1 MRVIMI
7 IGDGMADRP
16 LKELN
21 YKTPLEFVKTKNMDS
36 VAVNGISGLLNAID
50 YGLALGSD
58 VANLAILGY
67 NPYEVYTGRGA
78 LEAIG
83 AGIDLKKGDVAFRC
97 NLVTISENF
106 IIKDERA
113 GRIKDESS
121 ILYEELKSLSLS
133 LSNDFGVK
141 VLFKQTQG
149 FKGVL
154 VLSGDNLSTKVFA
167 PPPKVGLNTNRIG
180 PLDSSF
186 EAKKVASLLKEII
199 KRSYELLKDHPINR
213 KRVKNG
219 KPPANAI
226 IPWGIGSKPK
236 IEKPLSDVYGL
247 KASCIAG
254 TSLIKGICK
263 LWGMKIIE
271 VPGATGD
278 IDTDVFAKAEFALKD
293 IKNSDLV
300 LIHLEGPDEAS
311 HDGNLIGKLKI
322 IKRIDAMVGK
332 ILKSISFD
340 EVSILILADHS
351 TSIKLKKHIA
361 DPTPISIASNKVIK
375 DGVKHY
381 NEKDA
386 SKGGLGVIK
395 GKHVIRLIL
404 NLIGK
409 PERFGE

>member
-1 MRVIMI
+1 MII

-36 VAVNGISGLLNAID
+36 IATNGISGLLNAID
-50 YGLALGSD
+50 YGIAPGSD

-67 NPYEVYTGRGA
+67 NPYKVYSGRGA

-83 AGIDLKKGDVAFRC
+83 AGIELKEEDIAFRC
-97 NLVTISENF
+97 NLATVSENF

-121 ILYEELKSLSLS
+121 ILYEELKSLSLV
-133 LSNDFGVK
+133 LSNEFGIN

-154 VLSGDNLSTKVFA
+154 VISGEGLSTNVFV
-167 PPPKVGLNTNRIG
+167 PPPKLGFHANRIK

-186 EAKKVASLLKEII
+186 ETKKVASLLKKIVE
-199 KRSYELLKDHPINR
+199 KSYELLKDHPVNK
-213 KRVKNG
+213 KRVDSG

-236 IEKPLSDVYGL
+236 IEKPLSNVYGL

-263 LWGMKIIE
+263 LWGMKIAE

-278 IDTDVFAKAEFALKD
+278 IDTNVFAKAEFALRD
-293 IKNSDLV
+293 IKENDLV
-300 LIHLEGPDEAS
+300 LIHLGGPDEAS
-311 HDGNLIGKLKI
+311 HDGNLVGKLRI
-322 IKRIDAMVGK
+322 IEKMDAMIGK
-332 ILKSISFD
+332 ILRNISLD
-340 EVSILILADHS
+340 EISVLILADHS

-361 DPTPISIASNKVIK
+361 DPTPIAIASNEVIK
-375 DGVKHY
+375 DGIKRY
-381 NEKDA
+381 NERSA
-386 SKGGLGVIK
+386 SKGGLGIIK
-395 GKHVIRLIL
+395 GKHIMRLIL
-404 NLIGK
+404 NLLGK
-409 PERFGE
+409 PEKFGE

>member
-1 MRVIMI
+1 VRFIII

-36 VAVNGISGLLNAID
+36 IASNGISGLLNAID
-50 YGLALGSD
+50 YGIAPGSD

-67 NPYEVYTGRGA
+67 NPYKVYSGRGA

-83 AGIDLKKGDVAFRC
+83 AGIELKEGDIAFRC
-97 NLVTISENF
+97 NLATISENF

-121 ILYEELKSLSLS
+121 ILYEELKSLSLV
-133 LSNDFGVK
+133 LSDEFGIN

-154 VLSGDNLSTKVFA
+154 VISGEGLSTNVFV
-167 PPPKVGLNTNRIG
+167 PSPKLGFYANRIK

-186 EAKKVASLLKEII
+186 EAKKVASLLKKIVE
-199 KRSYELLKDHPINR
+199 KSYELLKDHPINK
-213 KRVKNG
+213 KRIESG

-226 IPWGIGSKPK
+226 IPWGIGLKPK
-236 IEKPLSDVYGL
+236 IEKPLSNVYGL

-254 TSLIKGICK
+254 ASLIKGICK
-263 LWGMKIIE
+263 LWGMKITE

-278 IDTDVFAKAEFALKD
+278 IDTNVFAKAEFALRD
-293 IKNSDLV
+293 IKENDLV
-300 LIHLEGPDEAS
+300 LIHLGGPDEAS
-311 HDGNLIGKLKI
+311 HDGNLIGKLRI
-322 IKRIDAMVGK
+322 IEKMDAMVGK
-332 ILKSISFD
+332 ILRNISLD
-340 EVSILILADHS
+340 EISVLILADHS

-361 DPTPISIASNKVIK
+361 DPTPIAIASNEVIK
-375 DGVKHY
+375 DGIKRY
-381 NEKDA
+381 NERSA
-386 SKGGLGVIK
+386 SKGGLGIVK
-395 GKHVIRLIL
+395 GKHIMRLIL
-404 NLIGK
+404 NLLGK
-409 PERFGE
+409 PKKFGE